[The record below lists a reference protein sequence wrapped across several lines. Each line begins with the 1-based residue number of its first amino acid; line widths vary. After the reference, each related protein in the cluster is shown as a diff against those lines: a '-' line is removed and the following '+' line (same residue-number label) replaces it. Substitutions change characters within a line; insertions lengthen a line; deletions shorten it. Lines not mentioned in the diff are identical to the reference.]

1 VNKHRRA
8 ANDDHALHARPDSG
22 QRPPGASGA
31 PTLLLGLIGA
41 GIQASRTPAMHE
53 REAEAHGIRCLYRLL
68 DLDTMPDPSLPDLL
82 DAAERVGFAGV
93 NVTHPCKQSVL
104 AHLTELSPAARVT
117 SAVNTIVFGDGKR
130 IGHNTDASAFR
141 RSFEDGLPGARLDRV
156 VQLGAGG
163 AGAATAYAA
172 LGMGVQRL
180 HIVDTLVERAR
191 ALCAR
196 LDAAFPE
203 RATPATRVEDALAD
217 ADGLIHATP
226 TGMAAHPGLPLP
238 IELLRPELWVAEIV
252 YFPVETPL
260 LLAARDK
267 GCRTLDG
274 TGMALWQA
282 VDAFRLFTKLDA
294 DPERMREA
302 FARSAP

>member
-1 VNKHRRA
+1 VNEDTRA
-8 ANDDHALHARPDSG
+8 ANDDAHTRSNSTPRRPTD
-22 QRPPGASGA
+22 ASGG
-31 PTLLLGLIGA
+31 TLLLGLIGA

-53 REAEAHGIRCLYRLL
+53 HEARAHGLRCLYQLL

-82 DAAERVGFAGV
+82 DAVERVGFAGV
-93 NVTHPCKQSVL
+93 NVTHPCKQRVL
-104 AHLTELSPAARVT
+104 AHLTELSAGACVT
-117 SAVNTIVFGDGKR
+117 GAVNTIVFGDGKR

-180 HIVDTLVERAR
+180 QIVDTVAERAR

-196 LDAAFPE
+196 LDTEFPA
-203 RATPATRVEDALAD
+203 RATPTARVEDALAG

-260 LLAARDK
+260 LLAARNK

-282 VDAFRLFTKLDA
+282 VEAFRLFTGLEA
-294 DPERMREA
+294 DPGRMREA

>member
-1 VNKHRRA
+1 
-8 ANDDHALHARPDSG
+8 
-22 QRPPGASGA
+22 
-31 PTLLLGLIGA
+31 LLLGLIGA

-53 REAEAHGIRCLYRLL
+53 CEAQAHGIRCLYRLL
-68 DLDTMPDPSLPDLL
+68 DLDTMPESSLQDLL

-104 AHLTELSPAARVT
+104 AHLSELSSAARVT
-117 SAVNTIVFGDGKR
+117 GAVNTIVFDDGRR

-172 LGMGVQRL
+172 LAMGVQQL
-180 HIVDTLVERAR
+180 LIVDKLGERAR

-203 RATPATRVEDALAD
+203 RATPATHVEDALAG

-226 TGMAAHPGLPLP
+226 TGMATHPGLPLP
-238 IELLRPELWVAEIV
+238 IELLHRELWVAEIV

-260 LLAARDK
+260 LLAAREK
-267 GCRTLDG
+267 ACRTLDG

-282 VDAFRLFTKLDA
+282 VEAFALFTGLEADA
-294 DPERMREA
+294 ERMREA
-302 FARSAP
+302 FFRSAP